1 MRGDK
6 GDSNDRPEIPD
17 RMGDS
22 NDHPD
27 IPDRIEL
34 RSPDTPGLPSG
45 EKVGEGGGGGE
56 GGNSMSNDSS
66 PLVPYP
72 LLIIAI

>member
-1 MRGDK
+1 MRGDKK
-6 GDSNDRPEIPD
+6 GDSNDRPDIPD

-34 RSPDTPGLPSG
+34 RSPDIPGLHSG
-45 EKVGEGGGGGE
+45 EKGGGQLCVQRLQ
-56 GGNSMSNDSS
+56 S
-66 PLVPYP
+66 PCSISFVNNCC
-72 LLIIAI
+72 IVSECK

>member
-1 MRGDK
+1 MRGDKK
-6 GDSNDRPEIPD
+6 GDSNDRPDIPD

-34 RSPDTPGLPSG
+34 RSPDIPGLHSG
-45 EKVGEGGGGGE
+45 EKGGGATLCPTTPV
-56 GGNSMSNDSS
+56 
-66 PLVPYP
+66 PLFHI
-72 LLIIAI
+72 LC